1 MRRAI
6 EASLLLLA
14 TSSSSS
20 SDPSRGR
27 SGIDNDDGPSIVG
40 AVPEDEAA
48 LLAEALQLSA
58 QETVLAEERRS
69 KEDDE
74 LMLRIIEL
82 SLLEK

>member
-1 MRRAI
+1 
-6 EASLLLLA
+6 LLLLA
-14 TSSSSS
+14 TPS
-20 SDPSRGR
+20 SDPC
-27 SGIDNDDGPSIVG
+27 GIDEPSIVG

-48 LLAEALQLSA
+48 LLAEALRVSA
-58 QETVLAEERRS
+58 LETALAEERRS

>member
-14 TSSSSS
+14 TPS
-20 SDPSRGR
+20 SDPCSGR
-27 SGIDNDDGPSIVG
+27 SGIDEPSIVG

-48 LLAEALQLSA
+48 LLAEALRVSA
-58 QETVLAEERRS
+58 LETALAEERRS